1 MLHASSV
8 AVKKPD
14 QVLHRGRLL
23 PADDGGRPRRKAV
36 SKQHPVISTGRGH
49 HRRANLP
56 PTTPQRVL
64 SLALSITE
72 SVRRNV
78 AAFLRRLDPG
88 SVRRGTT
95 HLPQSLPQQV
105 QCLNAYLFAGHEPSP
120 DGDRDLQQRPIALCQ
135 PRDFTLKR
143 L

>member
-36 SKQHPVISTGRGH
+36 PEQHPVISTGRGH

-56 PTTPQRVL
+56 PTTPKRVI
-64 SLALSITE
+64 SLALSIKE
-72 SVRRNV
+72 FVRRIV
-78 AAFLRRLDPG
+78 ADFFRRLDPG
-88 SVRRGTT
+88 PVRRGTA
-95 HLPQSLPQQV
+95 HLSKSLPQ
-105 QCLNAYLFAGHEPSP
+105 
-120 DGDRDLQQRPIALCQ
+120 
-135 PRDFTLKR
+135 
-143 L
+143 